1 MLTRQTCEKLAS
13 CSQLQVCEVSESWTM
28 LTLLDLSRWAH
39 TFEDNGPP
47 ILLLFV
53 TSAGERGTDCGH
65 SYEGRGWQWRHRF
78 SIRQRELWPH
88 DVIVPAAGSC
98 ETRTSWCLHAR
109 TRPPIASKKKNSTT
123 SGVHYAHTHARTHRH
138 ARLRTGRS
146 RLHRVILQQLVQSC
160 VAFDLKLLLLL

>member
-1 MLTRQTCEKLAS
+1 MLTRQTCEKVAS
-13 CSQLQVCEVSESWTM
+13 CSPLQVCEVSESWTM
-28 LTLLDLSRWAH
+28 LTLPDLSRWVH

-88 DVIVPAAGSC
+88 DVGCASCRQLRNQDFLVSARKDTPANSFK
-98 ETRTSWCLHAR
+98 E
-109 TRPPIASKKKNSTT
+109 KKPNHLGCSL
-123 SGVHYAHTHARTHRH
+123 HTHARTHAQTCTPTH
-138 ARLRTGRS
+138 WKVPAPPCDPAAAGAVLRC
-146 RLHRVILQQLVQSC
+146 LWP
-160 VAFDLKLLLLL
+160 